1 MTIIRDLQNIKLK
14 SLIENIYKEYTEQ
27 KAISITSIDILLEL
41 DKKNIIKINK
51 DVKNFLLLFSSLNV
65 KSNVEPSL
73 SVLLKRFLKIKDD
86 PTLEDFINF
95 LENNNSFFDVLR
107 VYFDTNNIKELLFK
121 ESKKEN
127 TDIKE
132 KEKNKSEAIPEFLEK
147 HGRNLT
153 KLAKEGKLNKII
165 GREEELQR
173 LIQILLKKAK
183 NNPILIGEPGVGK
196 TAIVEGL
203 AYKIANNEIKE
214 LQNKQIIELTVS
226 SILAGTSLRGELE
239 KKLEDLIK
247 QLENNDNIILFI
259 DEIHT
264 IMLDN
269 TISNVLKPA
278 LARGQLTI
286 IGATTTEEYYKYI
299 EKDPALERRFQ
310 PILINEPNL
319 EQTLQILENIIP
331 SFEQHHN
338 VKYNKEMLFNLIK
351 LSQRYIPNR
360 NLPDKVIDLID
371 EAATYVK
378 TEKNKNIVEL
388 EDIKEIISKQTGIPI
403 SKMDQSETNKIA
415 NLEELLKTKIIGQ
428 DEAIEKVSKII
439 KIAKAGLNISKRP
452 YGVFLF
458 LGPTGVGKTY
468 FAKVLAETIFS
479 GSEDIIRIDMSE
491 FKEKHEVAKLLG
503 APPGYVGYEKDGIL
517 TLAIKKNPY
526 TVILLDEIEKA
537 HPEVFDIFLQVFDE
551 GHLKDSKG
559 RNLVF
564 YDTVIIMTS
573 NIGSNLIFNLI
584 KENANIT
591 NEELKQKLIPEILK
605 FLRPE
610 ILNRIDEVIV
620 FKPLNKESVI
630 KIIELELKEI
640 SKKIEE
646 NGGNLIFTDK
656 LKEYILNNAFDPSF
670 GARNIK
676 RFIQGKI
683 LSILAEEILLNPN
696 LKEDKLIMD
705 IEDNK
710 IVVKNINNHYE

>member
-1 MTIIRDLQNIKLK
+1 MTIIKDLQNIKLK

-27 KAISITSIDILLEL
+27 KAISITSIDILVEL

-121 ESKKEN
+121 ESKKEIL
-127 TDIKE
+127 DIKE
-132 KEKNKSEAIPEFLEK
+132 KEKNKPEAIPEFLEK

-173 LIQILLKKAK
+173 LIQILLKKTK

-479 GSEDIIRIDMSE
+479 GSEDIIRLDMSE

-559 RNLVF
+559 RTLVF

-584 KENANIT
+584 KENPNIS

-646 NGGNLIFTDK
+646 NGGSLIFTDK

-696 LKEDKLIMD
+696 LTENKLLMN

-710 IVVKNINNHYE
+710 IIVKTINNHYE

>member
-1 MTIIRDLQNIKLK
+1 MQLESITIIKLK
-14 SLIENIYKEYTEQ
+14 PFIENLYKEYSNQNALSLT
-27 KAISITSIDILLEL
+27 TVDIFIEL
-41 DKKNIIKINK
+41 DKKNIIKLNPEI
-51 DVKNFLLLFSSLNV
+51 KNFLTLFSSLNI
-65 KSNVEPSL
+65 KSNNETTYST
-73 SVLLKRFLKIKDD
+73 LLKKFLKQYND
-86 PTLEDFINF
+86 PNLLDLINF
-95 LENNNSFFDVLR
+95 LDNNSSFFEILKI
-107 VYFDTNNIKELLFK
+107 YFDTKDIKNILFK
-121 ESKKEN
+121 K
-127 TDIKE
+127 DHQIIKE
-132 KEKNKSEAIPEFLEK
+132 KKKEEDNVKIPEFLEK
-147 HGRNLT
+147 YGRNLT
-153 KLAKEGKLNKII
+153 KLAKENKLNKVI

-173 LIQILLKKAK
+173 LVQILLKKTK

-226 SILAGTSLRGELE
+226 SILSGTSLRGELE

-247 QLENNDNIILFI
+247 QLENNENIILFI

-278 LARGQLTI
+278 LARGQITI

-310 PILINEPNL
+310 PILVNEPTI

-331 SFEQHHN
+331 SFEEHHN
-338 VKYNKEMLFNLIK
+338 VKYNRDMLFNLIK
-351 LSQRYIPNR
+351 LSQRYITNR
-360 NLPDKVIDLID
+360 NLPDKVIDIID
-371 EAATYVK
+371 EVATYVK
-378 TEKNKNIVEL
+378 TEKNKNTIDL
-388 EDIKEIISKQTGIPI
+388 EDVKEVISKQTGIPI
-403 SKMDQSETNKIA
+403 SKMDQTETQKIA
-415 NLEELLKTKIIGQ
+415 KLEELLKSKIIGQ

-439 KIAKAGLNISKRP
+439 KIAKAGLNVSKRP

-468 FAKVLAETIFS
+468 FAKVLAEIIFS
-479 GSEDIIRIDMSE
+479 GPDDIIRLDMSE

-503 APPGYVGYEKDGIL
+503 APPGYIGYEKDGIL

-526 TVILLDEIEKA
+526 TIILLDEIEKA

-551 GHLKDSKG
+551 GYLKDSKG
-559 RNLVF
+559 RTLVF

-584 KENANIT
+584 KEDPNIS
-591 NEELKQKLIPEILK
+591 NEKLKEKLIPEVLK

-620 FKPLNKESVI
+620 FKPLDKESVI
-630 KIIELELKEI
+630 KIIDLELKEI

-646 NGGNLIFTDK
+646 SGGKLIFTDK
-656 LKEYILNNAFDPSF
+656 IKEYILDNGFDSSF

-676 RFIQGKI
+676 RFIQSKI
-683 LSILAEEILLNPN
+683 LATLAEEILFNPN
-696 LKEDKLIMD
+696 ITGNTLVID
-705 IEDNK
+705 IENEK
-710 IVVKNINNHYE
+710 ITVKPNI

>member
-1 MTIIRDLQNIKLK
+1 MKLEETTTIKLK
-14 SLIENIYKEYTEQ
+14 PFIENLYKEYTNQ
-27 KAISITSIDILLEL
+27 NALSLTTSDIFIEL
-41 DKKNIIKINK
+41 DKKNIIKLNPEI
-51 DVKNFLLLFSSLNV
+51 KNFLILFSSLNI
-65 KSNVEPSL
+65 KSNNETTYST
-73 SVLLKRFLKIKDD
+73 LLKKFLKQYND
-86 PTLEDFINF
+86 PNLLDLINF
-95 LENNNSFFDVLR
+95 LDSNPSFFEILKI
-107 VYFDTNNIKELLFK
+107 YFDTKNIKDILFK
-121 ESKKEN
+121 RDNQVIKERKKEEEN
-127 TDIKE
+127 LK
-132 KEKNKSEAIPEFLEK
+132 IPEFLEK
-147 HGRNLT
+147 YGRNLT
-153 KLAKEGKLNKII
+153 KLAKENKLNKVI

-173 LIQILLKKAK
+173 LVQILLKKTK

-226 SILAGTSLRGELE
+226 SILSGTSLRGELE

-247 QLENNDNIILFI
+247 QLENNENIILFI

-278 LARGQLTI
+278 LARGQITI

-299 EKDPALERRFQ
+299 EKDAALERRFQ
-310 PILINEPNL
+310 PILVNEPTL

-331 SFEQHHN
+331 SFEEHHN

-351 LSQRYIPNR
+351 LAQRYITNR
-360 NLPDKVIDLID
+360 NLPDKVIDIID
-371 EAATYVK
+371 EVATYVK
-378 TEKNKNIVEL
+378 TEKNKNTIDL
-388 EDIKEIISKQTGIPI
+388 EDVKEVISKQTGIPI
-403 SKMDQSETNKIA
+403 SKMDQTETQKIA
-415 NLEELLKTKIIGQ
+415 KLEELLKSKIIGQ

-468 FAKVLAETIFS
+468 FAKVLAEIIFS
-479 GSEDIIRIDMSE
+479 GPDDIIRLDMSE

-526 TVILLDEIEKA
+526 TIILLDEIEKA

-551 GHLKDSKG
+551 GYLKDSKG
-559 RNLVF
+559 RTLVF

-584 KENANIT
+584 KEDPNIS
-591 NEELKQKLIPEILK
+591 NDKLKEKLTPEILK

-620 FKPLNKESVI
+620 FKPLDKESII
-630 KIIELELKEI
+630 KIINLELKEI

-646 NGGNLIFTDK
+646 TGGKLTFTDK
-656 LKEYILNNAFDPSF
+656 IKDYILDNSFDPSF

-676 RFIQGKI
+676 RFIQSKI
-683 LSILAEEILLNPN
+683 LSALAEEILFNPN
-696 LKEDKLIMD
+696 ITGNNLIID
-705 IEDNK
+705 IENEK
-710 IVVKNINNHYE
+710 ITIKPNI

>member
-1 MTIIRDLQNIKLK
+1 MTIIKDLQNIKLK
-14 SLIENIYKEYTEQ
+14 SLIESIHKEYTEQ
-27 KAISITSIDILLEL
+27 KAISITTIDILLEL

-65 KSNVEPSL
+65 KSNMELSR

-95 LENNNSFFDVLR
+95 LENNNSFFNVLR
-107 VYFDTNNIKELLFK
+107 VYFDTNNIRDLLFK
-121 ESKKEN
+121 ESKKESI
-127 TDIKE
+127 DIKE
-132 KEKNKSEAIPEFLEK
+132 KEKNKSEGIPEFLEK

-153 KLAKEGKLNKII
+153 KLAKEGKLSKII

-173 LIQILLKKAK
+173 LIQILLKKTK

-214 LQNKQIIELTVS
+214 LQNKQIIELTIS

-310 PILINEPNL
+310 PILINEPTL
-319 EQTLQILENIIP
+319 EQTLQILENILL
-331 SFEQHHN
+331 SFEQYHN
-338 VKYNKEMLFNLIK
+338 VKYNKDMLFNLIK

-360 NLPDKVIDLID
+360 NLPDKVIDIID
-371 EAATYVK
+371 EVATYVK

-388 EDIKEIISKQTGIPI
+388 EDIKEIISRQTGIPI

-468 FAKVLAETIFS
+468 FAKVLSETIFS
-479 GSEDIIRIDMSE
+479 GSDDIIRLDMSE

-503 APPGYVGYEKDGIL
+503 APPGYIGYEKDGIL

-551 GHLKDSKG
+551 GYLKDSKG
-559 RNLVF
+559 RTLVF
-564 YDTVIIMTS
+564 YDTIIIMTS

-584 KENANIT
+584 KENPNIT

-620 FKPLNKESVI
+620 FKPLDKESVI

-646 NGGNLIFTDK
+646 NGGILIFTDK

-676 RFIQGKI
+676 RFIQSKV

-696 LKEDKLIMD
+696 LTENKLIMD

-710 IVVKNINNHYE
+710 IILKNINNYYE

>member
-1 MTIIRDLQNIKLK
+1 MTIIKDLQNIKLK
-14 SLIENIYKEYTEQ
+14 SLIESIHKEYTEQ
-27 KAISITSIDILLEL
+27 KAISITTIDILLEL

-65 KSNVEPSL
+65 KSNMELSR

-107 VYFDTNNIKELLFK
+107 VYFDTNNIRDLLFK
-121 ESKKEN
+121 ESKKESI
-127 TDIKE
+127 DIKE
-132 KEKNKSEAIPEFLEK
+132 KEKNKSEVIPEFLEK

-153 KLAKEGKLNKII
+153 KLAKEGKLSKII

-173 LIQILLKKAK
+173 LIQILLKKTK

-214 LQNKQIIELTVS
+214 LQNKQIIELTIS

-310 PILINEPNL
+310 PILINEPTL
-319 EQTLQILENIIP
+319 EQTLQILENILL
-331 SFEQHHN
+331 SFEQYHN
-338 VKYNKEMLFNLIK
+338 VKYNKDMLFNLIK

-360 NLPDKVIDLID
+360 NLPDKVIDIID
-371 EAATYVK
+371 EVATYVK

-388 EDIKEIISKQTGIPI
+388 EDIKEIISRQTGIPI

-468 FAKVLAETIFS
+468 FAKVLSETIFS
-479 GSEDIIRIDMSE
+479 GSDDIIRLDMSE

-503 APPGYVGYEKDGIL
+503 APPGYIGYEKDGIL

-551 GHLKDSKG
+551 GYLKDSKG
-559 RNLVF
+559 RTLVF
-564 YDTVIIMTS
+564 YDTIIIMTS

-584 KENANIT
+584 KENPNIT

-620 FKPLNKESVI
+620 FKPLDKESVI

-646 NGGNLIFTDK
+646 NGGILIFTDK

-676 RFIQGKI
+676 RFIQSKV

-696 LKEDKLIMD
+696 LTENKLIMD

-710 IVVKNINNHYE
+710 IILKNINNYYE

>member
-27 KAISITSIDILLEL
+27 KAISITSIDILLEI

-107 VYFDTNNIKELLFK
+107 VYFSTNNIKDLLFK
-121 ESKKEN
+121 ESKKEGL
-127 TDIKE
+127 DIKE
-132 KEKNKSEAIPEFLEK
+132 KEKDKAEVIPEFLEK

-153 KLAKEGKLNKII
+153 KLAKKGKLNKII

-173 LIQILLKKAK
+173 LIQILLKKTK

-247 QLENNDNIILFI
+247 QLENNYNIILFI

-310 PILINEPNL
+310 PILINEPTL

-338 VKYNKEMLFNLIK
+338 VRYDKEMLFNLIK

-479 GSEDIIRIDMSE
+479 GSEDIIRLDMSE

-559 RNLVF
+559 RTLVF
-564 YDTVIIMTS
+564 YDTIIIMTS

-584 KENANIT
+584 KENPNIT

-646 NGGNLIFTDK
+646 NGGSLIFTDK

-676 RFIQGKI
+676 RFIQSKI

-696 LKEDKLIMD
+696 LTENKLLMD

-710 IVVKNINNHYE
+710 IIVKNINNHYE

>member
-121 ESKKEN
+121 ESKKEK

-132 KEKNKSEAIPEFLEK
+132 KEKNKPEVIPEFLEK

-173 LIQILLKKAK
+173 LIQILLKKTK

-310 PILINEPNL
+310 PILINEPTL

-338 VKYNKEMLFNLIK
+338 VKYDKEMLFNLIK

-479 GSEDIIRIDMSE
+479 GSEDIIRLDMSE

-559 RNLVF
+559 RTLVF

-584 KENANIT
+584 KENPNIT
-591 NEELKQKLIPEILK
+591 NEELKQKLVPEILK

-630 KIIELELKEI
+630 KIIELELNEI
-640 SKKIEE
+640 SKKMEE
-646 NGGNLIFTDK
+646 NGGSLIFTDK

-676 RFIQGKI
+676 RFIQSKI

-696 LKEDKLIMD
+696 LKENKLLMD

-710 IVVKNINNHYE
+710 IIVKTINNHYE

>member
-1 MTIIRDLQNIKLK
+1 MHLESLTIIKLK
-14 SLIENIYKEYTEQ
+14 PFIENLYKEYSNQNALSLT
-27 KAISITSIDILLEL
+27 TVDIFIEL
-41 DKKNIIKINK
+41 DKKNIIKLNPEI
-51 DVKNFLLLFSSLNV
+51 KNFLTLFSSLNI
-65 KSNVEPSL
+65 KSNNETTYST
-73 SVLLKRFLKIKDD
+73 LLKKFLKQYND
-86 PTLEDFINF
+86 PNLLDLINF
-95 LENNNSFFDVLR
+95 LDNNSSFFEILKI
-107 VYFDTNNIKELLFK
+107 YFDTKDIKNILFK
-121 ESKKEN
+121 K
-127 TDIKE
+127 DHQIIKE
-132 KEKNKSEAIPEFLEK
+132 KKKEEDNVKIPEFLEK
-147 HGRNLT
+147 YGRNLT
-153 KLAKEGKLNKII
+153 KLAKENKLNKVI

-173 LIQILLKKAK
+173 LVQILLKKTK

-226 SILAGTSLRGELE
+226 SILSGTSLRGELE

-247 QLENNDNIILFI
+247 QLENNENIILFI

-278 LARGQLTI
+278 LARGQITI

-310 PILINEPNL
+310 PILVNEPTI

-331 SFEQHHN
+331 SFEEHHN
-338 VKYNKEMLFNLIK
+338 VKYNRDMLFNLIK
-351 LSQRYIPNR
+351 LSQRYITNR
-360 NLPDKVIDLID
+360 NLPDKVIDIID
-371 EAATYVK
+371 EVATYVK
-378 TEKNKNIVEL
+378 TEKNKNTIDL
-388 EDIKEIISKQTGIPI
+388 EDVKEVISKQTGIPI
-403 SKMDQSETNKIA
+403 SKMDQTETQKIA
-415 NLEELLKTKIIGQ
+415 KLEELLKSKIIGQ

-439 KIAKAGLNISKRP
+439 KIAKAGLNVSKRP

-468 FAKVLAETIFS
+468 FAKVLAEIIFS
-479 GSEDIIRIDMSE
+479 GPDDIIRLDMSE

-503 APPGYVGYEKDGIL
+503 APPGYIGYEKDGIL

-526 TVILLDEIEKA
+526 TIILLDEIEKA

-551 GHLKDSKG
+551 GYLKDSKG
-559 RNLVF
+559 RTLVF

-584 KENANIT
+584 KEDPNIS
-591 NEELKQKLIPEILK
+591 NEKLKEKLIPEVLK

-620 FKPLNKESVI
+620 FKPLDKESVI
-630 KIIELELKEI
+630 KIIDLELKEI

-646 NGGNLIFTDK
+646 SGGKLIFTDK
-656 LKEYILNNAFDPSF
+656 IKEYILDNAFDSSF

-676 RFIQGKI
+676 RFIQSKI
-683 LSILAEEILLNPN
+683 LATLAEEILFNPN
-696 LKEDKLIMD
+696 ITGNTLVID
-705 IEDNK
+705 IENEK
-710 IVVKNINNHYE
+710 ITVKPNI

>member
-1 MTIIRDLQNIKLK
+1 MTITRDLQNIKLK

-65 KSNVEPSL
+65 KSNIEPSL

-147 HGRNLT
+147 YGRNLT

-173 LIQILLKKAK
+173 LIQILLKKTK

-310 PILINEPNL
+310 PILINEPTL

-338 VKYNKEMLFNLIK
+338 VKYDKGMLFNLIK

-378 TEKNKNIVEL
+378 TEKNKNIVES

-479 GSEDIIRIDMSE
+479 GSEDIIRLDMSE

-551 GHLKDSKG
+551 GYLKDSKG
-559 RNLVF
+559 RTLVF

-573 NIGSNLIFNLI
+573 NIGSNLIFNLT
-584 KENANIT
+584 KENPNIT

-630 KIIELELKEI
+630 KIIELELNEI

-646 NGGNLIFTDK
+646 NGGSLIFTDK

-676 RFIQGKI
+676 RFIQSKI

-696 LKEDKLIMD
+696 LTENKLLMD

-710 IVVKNINNHYE
+710 IIVKNINNHYE

>member
-173 LIQILLKKAK
+173 LIQILLKKTK

-247 QLENNDNIILFI
+247 QLENNYNIILFI

-310 PILINEPNL
+310 PILINEPTL

-338 VKYNKEMLFNLIK
+338 VKYDKGMLFNLIK

-479 GSEDIIRIDMSE
+479 GSEDIIRLDMSE

-551 GHLKDSKG
+551 GYLKDSKG
-559 RNLVF
+559 RTLVF

-584 KENANIT
+584 KENPNIT

-640 SKKIEE
+640 SKKMEE
-646 NGGNLIFTDK
+646 NGGSLIFTDK

-696 LKEDKLIMD
+696 LKENKLLMD

-710 IVVKNINNHYE
+710 IIVKNINNHYE

>member
-73 SVLLKRFLKIKDD
+73 SVLLKKFLKIKDD

-173 LIQILLKKAK
+173 LIQILLKKTK

-247 QLENNDNIILFI
+247 QLENNYNIILFI

-310 PILINEPNL
+310 PILINEPTL

-338 VKYNKEMLFNLIK
+338 VKYDKGMLFNLIK

-479 GSEDIIRIDMSE
+479 GSEDIIRLDMSE

-551 GHLKDSKG
+551 GYLKDSKG
-559 RNLVF
+559 RTLVF

-584 KENANIT
+584 KENPNIT

-630 KIIELELKEI
+630 KIIELELNEI

-646 NGGNLIFTDK
+646 NNGSLIFTDK

-676 RFIQGKI
+676 RFIQSKI

-696 LKEDKLIMD
+696 LTESKLLMD
-705 IEDNK
+705 IEDNRI
-710 IVVKNINNHYE
+710 IVKTVNNHYE

>member
-73 SVLLKRFLKIKDD
+73 SVLLKRFLKIKND

-107 VYFDTNNIKELLFK
+107 VYFSKNNIKDLLFK
-121 ESKKEN
+121 ESKRESL
-127 TDIKE
+127 DIKE
-132 KEKNKSEAIPEFLEK
+132 KDKDKLEAIPEFLEK

-173 LIQILLKKAK
+173 LIQILLKKTK

>member
-14 SLIENIYKEYTEQ
+14 SLIENIYKEYTDQ
-27 KAISITSIDILLEL
+27 KAISITSIDIVLEL

-95 LENNNSFFDVLR
+95 LENNNSFFDVLKI
-107 VYFDTNNIKELLFK
+107 YFDTNNIKELLFK

-173 LIQILLKKAK
+173 LIQILLKKTK

-310 PILINEPNL
+310 PILINEPTL

-479 GSEDIIRIDMSE
+479 GSENIIRLDMSE

-551 GHLKDSKG
+551 GYLKDSKG
-559 RNLVF
+559 RTLVF

-584 KENANIT
+584 KENPNIT

-630 KIIELELKEI
+630 KIIELELNEI

-646 NGGNLIFTDK
+646 NGGSLIFTDK

-676 RFIQGKI
+676 RFIQSKI

-696 LKEDKLIMD
+696 LKENKLLMD

-710 IVVKNINNHYE
+710 IIVKNINNHYE

>member
-65 KSNVEPSL
+65 KSNIEPSL

-132 KEKNKSEAIPEFLEK
+132 KEKEKVIPEFLEK

-173 LIQILLKKAK
+173 LTQILLKKTK

-310 PILINEPNL
+310 PILINEPTL

-338 VKYNKEMLFNLIK
+338 VKYDKEMLFNLIK

-415 NLEELLKTKIIGQ
+415 NLEELLKNKIIGQ

-479 GSEDIIRIDMSE
+479 GSEDIIRLDMSE

-526 TVILLDEIEKA
+526 SVILLDEIEKA

-559 RNLVF
+559 RTLVF

-584 KENANIT
+584 KENPNIT

-646 NGGNLIFTDK
+646 NGGSLIFTDK
-656 LKEYILNNAFDPSF
+656 IKEYILNNAFDPSF

-676 RFIQGKI
+676 RFIQSKI

-696 LKEDKLIMD
+696 LTENKLVMD
-705 IEDNK
+705 LEDNK
-710 IVVKNINNHYE
+710 IIVKNINNHYE

>member
-65 KSNVEPSL
+65 KSNIEPSL

-173 LIQILLKKAK
+173 LIQILLKKTK
-183 NNPILIGEPGVGK
+183 NNPILLGEPGVGK

-286 IGATTTEEYYKYI
+286 IGATTTKEYYKYI

-310 PILINEPNL
+310 PILINEPTL

-338 VKYNKEMLFNLIK
+338 IKYDKGMLFNLIK

-479 GSEDIIRIDMSE
+479 GSEDIIRLDMSE

-551 GHLKDSKG
+551 GYLKDSKG
-559 RNLVF
+559 RTLVF

-584 KENANIT
+584 KENPNIT

-646 NGGNLIFTDK
+646 NSGRLIFTDK
-656 LKEYILNNAFDPSF
+656 LKEYILDNAFDPSF

-676 RFIQGKI
+676 RFIQSKI

-696 LKEDKLIMD
+696 LKENELLMD

-710 IVVKNINNHYE
+710 IIVKNINNHYE

>member
-1 MTIIRDLQNIKLK
+1 MQLESITIIKLK
-14 SLIENIYKEYTEQ
+14 PFIENLYKEYSNQNALSLT
-27 KAISITSIDILLEL
+27 TVDIFIEL
-41 DKKNIIKINK
+41 DKKNIIKLNPEI
-51 DVKNFLLLFSSLNV
+51 KNFLILFSSLNI
-65 KSNVEPSL
+65 KSNNETTYST
-73 SVLLKRFLKIKDD
+73 LLKKFLKQYND
-86 PTLEDFINF
+86 PNLLDLINF
-95 LENNNSFFDVLR
+95 LDNNSSFFEILKI
-107 VYFDTNNIKELLFK
+107 YFDTKDIKNILFK
-121 ESKKEN
+121 K
-127 TDIKE
+127 DHQIIKE
-132 KEKNKSEAIPEFLEK
+132 KKKEEDNVKIPEFLEK
-147 HGRNLT
+147 YGRNLT
-153 KLAKEGKLNKII
+153 KLAKENKLNKVI

-173 LIQILLKKAK
+173 LVQILLKKTK

-226 SILAGTSLRGELE
+226 SILSGTSLRGELE

-247 QLENNDNIILFI
+247 QLENNENIILFI

-278 LARGQLTI
+278 LARGQITI

-310 PILINEPNL
+310 PILVNEPTI

-331 SFEQHHN
+331 SFEEHHN
-338 VKYNKEMLFNLIK
+338 VKYNRDMLFNLIK
-351 LSQRYIPNR
+351 LSQRYITNR
-360 NLPDKVIDLID
+360 NLPDKVIDIID
-371 EAATYVK
+371 EVATYVK
-378 TEKNKNIVEL
+378 TEKNKNTIDL
-388 EDIKEIISKQTGIPI
+388 EDVKEVISKQTGIPI
-403 SKMDQSETNKIA
+403 SKMDQTETQKIA
-415 NLEELLKTKIIGQ
+415 KLEELLKSKIIGQ

-439 KIAKAGLNISKRP
+439 KIAKAGLNVSKRP

-468 FAKVLAETIFS
+468 FAKVLAEIIFS
-479 GSEDIIRIDMSE
+479 GPDDIIRLDMSE

-503 APPGYVGYEKDGIL
+503 APPGYIGYEKDGIL

-526 TVILLDEIEKA
+526 TIILLDEIEKA

-551 GHLKDSKG
+551 GYLKDSKG
-559 RNLVF
+559 RTLVF

-584 KENANIT
+584 KEDPNIS
-591 NEELKQKLIPEILK
+591 NEKLKEKLIPEVLK

-620 FKPLNKESVI
+620 FKPLDKESVI
-630 KIIELELKEI
+630 KIIDLELKEI

-646 NGGNLIFTDK
+646 SGGKLIFTDK
-656 LKEYILNNAFDPSF
+656 IKEYILDNAFDSSF

-676 RFIQGKI
+676 RFIQSKI
-683 LSILAEEILLNPN
+683 LATLAEEILFNPN
-696 LKEDKLIMD
+696 ITGNTLVID
-705 IEDNK
+705 IENEK
-710 IVVKNINNHYE
+710 ITVKPNI

>member
-1 MTIIRDLQNIKLK
+1 MTIIKDLQNIKLK
-14 SLIENIYKEYTEQ
+14 NLTENIYKEYTEQ

-95 LENNNSFFDVLR
+95 LENNNSFFNVLR

-121 ESKKEN
+121 ESKKED

-132 KEKNKSEAIPEFLEK
+132 KEKNKLEAIPEFLEK
-147 HGRNLT
+147 YGRNLT
-153 KLAKEGKLNKII
+153 KLAKEGKLNKVI

-173 LIQILLKKAK
+173 LTQILLKKTK

-247 QLENNDNIILFI
+247 QLENNYNIILFI

-310 PILINEPNL
+310 PILINEPTL

-338 VKYNKEMLFNLIK
+338 VKYDKEMLFNLIK

-403 SKMDQSETNKIA
+403 SKMDQSQTNKIA

-479 GSEDIIRIDMSE
+479 GSEDIIRLDMSE

-517 TLAIKKNPY
+517 TLAIRKNPY

-551 GHLKDSKG
+551 GYLKDSKG
-559 RNLVF
+559 RTLVF

-584 KENANIT
+584 KENPNIS

-646 NGGNLIFTDK
+646 NGGRLIFTDK

-696 LKEDKLIMD
+696 LTENKLIMD
-705 IEDNK
+705 IKDNRI
-710 IVVKNINNHYE
+710 IVKTINNHYE

>member
-27 KAISITSIDILLEL
+27 KAISITSIDILLEI

-121 ESKKEN
+121 ESKKEIL
-127 TDIKE
+127 DIKE

-173 LIQILLKKAK
+173 LIQILLKKTK

-310 PILINEPNL
+310 PILINEPTL

-338 VKYNKEMLFNLIK
+338 VKYNKEILFNLIK

-479 GSEDIIRIDMSE
+479 GSEDIIRLDMSE

-559 RNLVF
+559 RTLVF
-564 YDTVIIMTS
+564 YDTIIIMTS

-584 KENANIT
+584 KENPNIS

-630 KIIELELKEI
+630 KIIELELNEI

-646 NGGNLIFTDK
+646 NGGSLIFTDK

-696 LKEDKLIMD
+696 LKENKLLMD

-710 IVVKNINNHYE
+710 IIVKNINNHYE

>member
-173 LIQILLKKAK
+173 LIQILLKKTK

-247 QLENNDNIILFI
+247 QLENNYNIILFI

-310 PILINEPNL
+310 PILINEPTL

-338 VKYNKEMLFNLIK
+338 VKYDKGMLFNLIK

-479 GSEDIIRIDMSE
+479 GSEDIIRLDMSE

-551 GHLKDSKG
+551 GYLKDSKG
-559 RNLVF
+559 RTLVF

-584 KENANIT
+584 KENPNIT

-630 KIIELELKEI
+630 KIIELELNEI

-646 NGGNLIFTDK
+646 NNGSLIFTDK

-676 RFIQGKI
+676 RFIQSKI

-696 LKEDKLIMD
+696 LTESKLLMD
-705 IEDNK
+705 IEDNRI
-710 IVVKNINNHYE
+710 IVKTVNNHYE

>member
-1 MTIIRDLQNIKLK
+1 MITQNLNTIKLK
-14 SLIENIYKEYTEQ
+14 SFIENLYKEYTVQ
-27 KAISITSIDILLEL
+27 KALSLTTVDIFLEL
-41 DKKNIIKINK
+41 DKKDVIKLNTDI
-51 DVKNFLLLFSSLNV
+51 KNFLILFSSLNI
-65 KSNVEPSL
+65 KSNNETIYST
-73 SVLLKRFLKIKDD
+73 LLKKFLKQYED
-86 PTLEDFINF
+86 PTLLDLINF
-95 LENNNSFFDVLR
+95 LDNNTSFFEILR
-107 VYFDTNNIKELLFK
+107 TYFDTKDIKNLLFK
-121 ESKKEN
+121 QDKKE
-127 TDIKE
+127 IGL
-132 KEKNKSEAIPEFLEK
+132 NKSNQKEELKIPEFLEK
-147 HGRNLT
+147 YGRNLT
-153 KLAKEGKLNKII
+153 KLAKENKLNKLI

-173 LIQILLKKAK
+173 LVQILLKKTK

-226 SILAGTSLRGELE
+226 SILSGTSLRGELE

-269 TISNVLKPA
+269 TIANVLKPA
-278 LARGQLTI
+278 LARGQITV

-310 PILINEPNL
+310 TILVNEPTL
-319 EQTLQILENIIP
+319 EQTLEIIENIIP

-338 VKYNKEMLFNLIK
+338 VKYNRDMLFNLIK

-360 NLPDKVIDLID
+360 NLPDKVIDIID
-371 EAATYVK
+371 EVATYVK
-378 TEKNKNIVEL
+378 TEKNKNFVDL
-388 EDIKEIISKQTGIPI
+388 EDVKELISKQTGIPI
-403 SKMDQSETNKIA
+403 SKMDQSESSKIA
-415 NLEELLKTKIIGQ
+415 NLEEILKSKIIGQ

-439 KIAKAGLNISKRP
+439 KIAKAGLTLSKRP

-468 FAKVLAETIFS
+468 FAKVLAEAIFS
-479 GSEDIIRIDMSE
+479 GPDDIIRLDMSE

-517 TLAIKKNPY
+517 TLSIKKNPY
-526 TVILLDEIEKA
+526 TILLLDEIEKA

-559 RNLVF
+559 RTLVF

-584 KENANIT
+584 KENPNIT
-591 NEELKQKLIPEILK
+591 NEELKNKLIPEVLK

-620 FKPLNKESVI
+620 FKPLDRESVI

-646 NGGNLIFTDK
+646 NGGNLSFTDK

-676 RFIQGKI
+676 RFIQSKI
-683 LSILAEEILLNPN
+683 LSVLAEEILLNPN
-696 LKEDKLIMD
+696 LTSNNLIMD
-705 IEDNK
+705 IENDK
-710 IVVKNINNHYE
+710 IIVKQL

>member
-173 LIQILLKKAK
+173 LIQILLKKTK

-310 PILINEPNL
+310 PILINEPTL

-479 GSEDIIRIDMSE
+479 GSEDIIRLDMSE

-551 GHLKDSKG
+551 GYLKDSKG
-559 RNLVF
+559 RTLVF

-584 KENANIT
+584 KENPNIT

-646 NGGNLIFTDK
+646 NGGSLIFTDK

-676 RFIQGKI
+676 RFIQSKI

-696 LKEDKLIMD
+696 LTENKLLMD

-710 IVVKNINNHYE
+710 IIVKNINNHYE

>member
-1 MTIIRDLQNIKLK
+1 MTIIKDLQNIKLK
-14 SLIENIYKEYTEQ
+14 SLIESIHKEYTEQ
-27 KAISITSIDILLEL
+27 KAISITTIDILLEL

-65 KSNVEPSL
+65 KSNMELSR

-107 VYFDTNNIKELLFK
+107 VYFDTNNIRDLLFK

-127 TDIKE
+127 IDIKE
-132 KEKNKSEAIPEFLEK
+132 KEKNKSEVIPEFLEK

-153 KLAKEGKLNKII
+153 KLAKEGKLSKII

-173 LIQILLKKAK
+173 LIQILLKKTK

-214 LQNKQIIELTVS
+214 LQNKQIIELTIS

-310 PILINEPNL
+310 PILINEPTL
-319 EQTLQILENIIP
+319 EQTLQILENILL
-331 SFEQHHN
+331 SFEQYHN
-338 VKYNKEMLFNLIK
+338 VKYNKDMLFNLIK

-360 NLPDKVIDLID
+360 NLPDKVIDIID
-371 EAATYVK
+371 EVATYVK

-388 EDIKEIISKQTGIPI
+388 EDIKEIISRQTGIPI

-468 FAKVLAETIFS
+468 FAKVLSETIFS
-479 GSEDIIRIDMSE
+479 GSDDIIRLDMSE

-503 APPGYVGYEKDGIL
+503 APPGYIGYEKDGIL

-551 GHLKDSKG
+551 GYLKDSKG
-559 RNLVF
+559 RTLVF
-564 YDTVIIMTS
+564 YDTIIIMTS

-584 KENANIT
+584 KENPNIT

-620 FKPLNKESVI
+620 FKPLDKESVI

-646 NGGNLIFTDK
+646 NGGILIFTDK

-676 RFIQGKI
+676 RFIQSKV

-696 LKEDKLIMD
+696 LTENKLIMD

-710 IVVKNINNHYE
+710 IILKNINNYYE

>member
-41 DKKNIIKINK
+41 DKRNIIKINK

-147 HGRNLT
+147 YGRNLT

-173 LIQILLKKAK
+173 LIQILLKKTK

-310 PILINEPNL
+310 PILINEPTL

-338 VKYNKEMLFNLIK
+338 VKYDKEMLFNLIK

-479 GSEDIIRIDMSE
+479 GSEDIIRLDMSE

-551 GHLKDSKG
+551 GYLKDSKG
-559 RNLVF
+559 RTLVF

-584 KENANIT
+584 KENPNIT
-591 NEELKQKLIPEILK
+591 NEELKQKLISEILK

-630 KIIELELKEI
+630 KIIELELNEI

-646 NGGNLIFTDK
+646 NGGSLIFTDK
-656 LKEYILNNAFDPSF
+656 LKEYILDNAFDPSF

-676 RFIQGKI
+676 RFIQSKI

-696 LKEDKLIMD
+696 LTENKLLMD
-705 IEDNK
+705 IEDNRI
-710 IVVKNINNHYE
+710 IVKTVNNHYE

>member
-1 MTIIRDLQNIKLK
+1 MITQNLNTIKLK
-14 SLIENIYKEYTEQ
+14 SFIENLYKEYTVQ
-27 KAISITSIDILLEL
+27 KALSLTTVDIFLEL
-41 DKKNIIKINK
+41 DKKDVIKLNT
-51 DVKNFLLLFSSLNV
+51 DTKNFLILFSSLNI
-65 KSNVEPSL
+65 KSNNETIYST
-73 SVLLKRFLKIKDD
+73 LLKKFLKQYED
-86 PTLEDFINF
+86 PTLLDLINF
-95 LENNNSFFDVLR
+95 LDNNTSFFEILR
-107 VYFDTNNIKELLFK
+107 TYFDTKDIKNLLFK
-121 ESKKEN
+121 QDKKE
-127 TDIKE
+127 IGL
-132 KEKNKSEAIPEFLEK
+132 NKSNQKEELKIPEFLEK
-147 HGRNLT
+147 YGRNLT
-153 KLAKEGKLNKII
+153 KLAKENKLNKLI

-173 LIQILLKKAK
+173 LVQILLKKTK

-226 SILAGTSLRGELE
+226 SILSGTSLRGELE

-269 TISNVLKPA
+269 TIANVLKPA
-278 LARGQLTI
+278 LARGQITV

-310 PILINEPNL
+310 TILVNEPTL
-319 EQTLQILENIIP
+319 EQTLEIIENIIP

-338 VKYNKEMLFNLIK
+338 VKYNRDMLFNLIK

-360 NLPDKVIDLID
+360 NLPDKVIDIID
-371 EAATYVK
+371 EVATYVK
-378 TEKNKNIVEL
+378 TEKNKNFVDL
-388 EDIKEIISKQTGIPI
+388 EDVKELISKQTGIPI
-403 SKMDQSETNKIA
+403 SKMDQSESSKIA
-415 NLEELLKTKIIGQ
+415 NLEEILKSKIIGQ

-439 KIAKAGLNISKRP
+439 KIAKAGLTLSKRP

-468 FAKVLAETIFS
+468 FAKVLAEAIFS
-479 GSEDIIRIDMSE
+479 GPDDIIRLDMSE

-517 TLAIKKNPY
+517 TLSIKKNPY
-526 TVILLDEIEKA
+526 TILLLDEIEKA

-559 RNLVF
+559 RTLVF

-584 KENANIT
+584 KENPNIT
-591 NEELKQKLIPEILK
+591 NEELKNKLIPEVLK

-620 FKPLNKESVI
+620 FKPLDRESVI

-646 NGGNLIFTDK
+646 NGGNLSFTDK

-676 RFIQGKI
+676 RFIQSKI
-683 LSILAEEILLNPN
+683 LSVLAEEILLNPN
-696 LKEDKLIMD
+696 LTSNNLIMD
-705 IEDNK
+705 IENDK
-710 IVVKNINNHYE
+710 IIVKQL

>member
-1 MTIIRDLQNIKLK
+1 MTVIRDLQNIKLK

-65 KSNVEPSL
+65 KSNIEPSL

-121 ESKKEN
+121 ESRKEN

-132 KEKNKSEAIPEFLEK
+132 KEKIKSEAIPEFLEK

-173 LIQILLKKAK
+173 LIQILLKKTK

-310 PILINEPNL
+310 PILINEPTL

-338 VKYNKEMLFNLIK
+338 VKYDKEMLFNLIK

-468 FAKVLAETIFS
+468 FAKVLAEAIFS
-479 GSEDIIRIDMSE
+479 GSEDIIRLDMSE

-526 TVILLDEIEKA
+526 SVILLDEIEKA

-559 RNLVF
+559 RTLVF

-584 KENANIT
+584 KENPNIT

-646 NGGNLIFTDK
+646 NGGRLIFTDK
-656 LKEYILNNAFDPSF
+656 IKEYILNNAFDPSF

-676 RFIQGKI
+676 RFIQSKI

-696 LKEDKLIMD
+696 LTENKLVMD
-705 IEDNK
+705 LEDNK
-710 IVVKNINNHYE
+710 IIVKNINNHYE